1 MSQGHVP
8 AASGLAAVFLGLAF
22 AQPAGAA
29 GGEIQKGAYC
39 PLPEKGEIPR
49 CLAPAQ
55 ANYEEFFDALDAGD
69 ASGAGVQRVEAE
81 VAKGAAGEEAYLAL
95 SSLSYG
101 YFRLA
106 DRAAST
112 PDEDPEI
119 VARLERWNALLA
131 RAYENSPDDA
141 RYREAVRLAATDL
154 DTRVDFPLTC
164 SDSRG
169 QPADCNSTQSV
180 LRGFNATSERVGVRG
195 ALERML
201 RRMFGSDES

>member
-1 MSQGHVP
+1 MRVP
-8 AASGLAAVFLGLAF
+8 KTPLVSILLLGSAAMAQNYVGDAVCSGCHTDN
-22 AQPAGAA
+22 P
-29 GGEIQKGAYC
+29 
-39 PLPEKGEIPR
+39 
-49 CLAPAQ
+49 
-55 ANYEEFFDALDAGD
+55 YEGFFDALEAGD
-69 ASGAGVQRVEAE
+69 ASGAGVQRVETE

-164 SDSRG
+164 SDARG
-169 QPADCNSTQSV
+169 QPADCNSTRSV
-180 LRGFNATSERVGVRG
+180 LHGFNATSERVGVRG

-201 RRMFGSDES
+201 RRMFGSDGS